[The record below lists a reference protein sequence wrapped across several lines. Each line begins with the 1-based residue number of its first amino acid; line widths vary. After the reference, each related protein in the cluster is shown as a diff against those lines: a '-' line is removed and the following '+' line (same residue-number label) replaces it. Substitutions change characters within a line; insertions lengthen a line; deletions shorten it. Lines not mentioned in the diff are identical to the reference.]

1 MKLSGG
7 QQQRLSI
14 ARVFLK
20 DPAILIFDK
29 AIFDQATSALDT
41 YSEKVVQHSLEQ
53 LAKQRTTMVIAH
65 RLSTVLGAGCILVL
79 DENGICERGTH
90 KELMARGGVYANLYR
105 ASMEL

>member
-7 QQQRLSI
+7 QKQRLSI

-20 DPAILIFDK
+20 DPAILIFDE
-29 AIFDQATSALDT
+29 ATSALDT

-53 LAKQRTTMVIAH
+53 LAKQRTTLVIAH

-79 DENGICERGTH
+79 DENGVCERGTH
-90 KELMARGGVYANLYR
+90 KELIARGGVYASLYK